1 MHFDAARTIIDC
13 FICYIRVKLF
23 AQVFQRHLRRSLYV
37 KKMIAYAVTCF
48 TLHSHNIQRADLH
61 IANSRNSSWL
71 PTQIHSVYLKKIKE
85 DILHKIYTEK
95 GTIIGI

>member
-1 MHFDAARTIIDC
+1 M
-13 FICYIRVKLF
+13 
-23 AQVFQRHLRRSLYV
+23 
-37 KKMIAYAVTCF
+37 KKMIANAVTCF

-95 GTIIGI
+95 GTIIGIWLVLSTVEVEKFTDSYRFPGNQLVDARGGG